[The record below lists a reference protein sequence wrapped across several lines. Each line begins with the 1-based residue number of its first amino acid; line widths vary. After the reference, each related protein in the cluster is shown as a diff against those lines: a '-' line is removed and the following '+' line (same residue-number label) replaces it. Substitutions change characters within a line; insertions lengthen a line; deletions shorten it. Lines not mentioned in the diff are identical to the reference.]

1 MIVCVAPSPSI
12 DRLFEVDRLH
22 PGEIHRPTQVVR
34 VPGGKG
40 LNAARAAAA
49 LGADAR
55 AVCLLGGHSGR
66 WLAEELARIGLP
78 PIVTWCEGETRS
90 CLSVAEG
97 HSGSLTEFY
106 EANATVSATEWETFA
121 QTVRD
126 AAASSAW
133 TIISGS
139 LPPGAPADGYD
150 QLTAAGAKVAVDTTA
165 LGGARPT
172 LVKVNAAEATALTE
186 LAIDS
191 IGKAAE
197 AAQTLRQRIGGEGH
211 AAAVTCGRSGAV
223 LVAPDGGSWQGSLDA
238 DGRYPVGSGDAFLA
252 GLVTALDGGNGW
264 PEALAAALGAAA
276 ANAEVP
282 GAGLLDAGRARAL
295 AEQTVVEPLATS
307 RAR

>member
-12 DRLFEVDRLH
+12 DRLFEVDRLR
-22 PGEIHRPTQVVR
+22 PGAIHRPTQFVR

-40 LNAARAAAA
+40 LNTARAAAA
-49 LGADAR
+49 LGADVR

-66 WLAEELARIGLP
+66 WIAEELARIGLP
-78 PIVTWCEGETRS
+78 VVVTWCEGETRS
-90 CLSVAEG
+90 CLSVADA

-106 EANATVSATEWETFA
+106 EANAAVPAAEWEAFA
-121 QTVRD
+121 QAVHD

-139 LPPGAPADGYD
+139 LPHGAPSDGCE

-165 LGGARPT
+165 LGGARPA
-172 LVKVNAAEATALTE
+172 LLKVNAAEATALTG

-197 AAQTLRQRIGGEGH
+197 AAQTLRQRIGGVGH

-252 GLVTALDGGNGW
+252 GLVTALDGGNSW
-264 PEALAAALGAAA
+264 AEALAAALGAAA

-282 GAGLLDAGRARAL
+282 GPGLLDAGRAHEL
-295 AEQTVVEPLATS
+295 AEQTVVEPMATS

>member
-12 DRLFEVDRLH
+12 DRLFEVDRLR
-22 PGEIHRPTQVVR
+22 PGEIHRPTHFVR
-34 VPGGKG
+34 VPGGKA
-40 LNAARAAAA
+40 LNTARAAAA
-49 LGADAR
+49 LGADVR
-55 AVCLLGGHSGR
+55 AVCLLGGNSGQ
-66 WLAEELARIGLP
+66 WIADELARIDLP

-90 CLSVAEG
+90 CLSVADAS
-97 HSGSLTEFY
+97 SGSLTEFY
-106 EANATVSATEWETFA
+106 EANAAVSAAEWEEFA
-121 QTVRD
+121 QTVHD

-150 QLTAAGAKVAVDTTA
+150 QLTAGAAKVAADTTA
-165 LGGARPT
+165 LGSARPA
-172 LVKVNAAEATALTE
+172 LLKVNAAEAAALTG

-191 IGKAAE
+191 IDEASK
-197 AAQTLRQRIGGEGH
+197 AAQTLRSRIGGEGH

-223 LVAPDGGSWQGSLDA
+223 LVAPDGASWQGSLDA

-252 GLVTALDGGNGW
+252 GLVTALDTGNGW

-282 GAGLLDAGRARAL
+282 GPGLLDAGRAHAL
-295 AEQTVVEPLATS
+295 AEQTVVEPLSGA